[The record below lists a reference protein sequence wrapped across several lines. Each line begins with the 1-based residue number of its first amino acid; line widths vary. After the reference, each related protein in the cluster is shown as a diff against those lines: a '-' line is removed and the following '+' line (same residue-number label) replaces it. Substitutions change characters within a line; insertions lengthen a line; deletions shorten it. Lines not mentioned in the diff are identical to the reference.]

1 MSDQENRPPHD
12 PVPWDH
18 VIRQVLAVSGTQ
30 IADVL
35 APGCKVD
42 TLKADLIKQT
52 DRALCVRL
60 RCESKTAFFKKFLG
74 PDSQQ
79 VELFDRERM
88 MLAGLRGSGLVPV
101 LYAISGPQRWV
112 MLQDVPQDA
121 GAAADRL
128 APIEFGMKVGE
139 WLARFEAVAPYDRAT
154 GNWLTYFGKLGLKD
168 YLPEIEK
175 ASETLSEIP
184 LCGVVMSR
192 NDAALHN
199 YLLDDNG
206 HLLGCDFAG
215 ASMRPR
221 GWDYVMAWQ
230 ALLQRYGD
238 DGVEAIEGLS
248 AGFSDAYRGGLMID
262 ELNTVARILFCAQ
275 FLAAQSDKQRAA

>member
-1 MSDQENRPPHD
+1 MTDQDITPPRD
-12 PVPWDH
+12 PVPWDQM
-18 VIRQVLAVSGTQ
+18 IRQVLALSGPE

-35 APGCKVD
+35 APGCKAD
-42 TLKADLIKQT
+42 TLTAELTKQT
-52 DRALCVRL
+52 DTALCVRL
-60 RCESKTAFFKKFLG
+60 RCEGKTAFFKKFRG
-74 PDSQQ
+74 PEQQ
-79 VELFDRERM
+79 QAEHFNREHM
-88 MLAGLRGSGLVPV
+88 MLAGLHGSGLVPR

-139 WLARFEAVAPYDRAT
+139 WLARFEAVAPYDRAA
-154 GNWLTYFGKLGLKD
+154 GNWLTYVRKLGLAD
-168 YLPEIEK
+168 HLPAIQN
-175 ASETLSEIP
+175 ATETLCAIP

-199 YLLDDNG
+199 YLLDGDG
-206 HLLGCDFAG
+206 QLLGCDFAR

-221 GWDYVMAWQ
+221 GWDYMMTWQ

-238 DGVEAIEGLS
+238 DGAEAIEGLS
-248 AGFSDAYRGGLMID
+248 DGFSGAHRGGLMVD
-262 ELNTVARILFCAQ
+262 ELNAVARILFCAQ
-275 FLAAQSDKQRAA
+275 FLAAQSDKRRAA